1 MRLISLSL
9 IFFLLSCSSI
19 HLRLK
24 SEYQTQNNQVGEFIY
39 EKSYDTKT
47 IMWACIVT
55 GIFYGGACWVYT
67 MMPMTVQESNIVA
80 DAQYALRDR
89 LGVPQVE
96 VINPVVD
103 KDSWD
108 NKPTELKVYPKSA
121 LLNPQTPGKP
131 PESPARQTP
140 LHKTVPRQKLQDTD
154 TEDDFLR

>member
-9 IFFLLSCSSI
+9 ILFLLSCSSI

-67 MMPMTVQESNIVA
+67 MMPMTVQENNIVS

-96 VINPVVD
+96 VKDPVVD
-103 KDSWD
+103 RVSWD
-108 NKPTELKVYPKSA
+108 NNPTELKIYPGSALVSPKAPIQPTPVPKS
-121 LLNPQTPGKP
+121 
-131 PESPARQTP
+131 SPK
-140 LHKTVPRQKLQDTD
+140 LKLQESE